1 MRPSLRLKAALALFV
16 AAVVLLAAQAIGVRT
31 LAEAQEERLIR
42 AIIEDDMRNL
52 LQSWRDEP
60 ETLPPLDPVVGA
72 RVSQEGGQ
80 WFALPASLASLPPGV
95 HEVRIK
101 GHEVHVAVARF
112 GAERIYRTYDYSA
125 FEKHFK
131 DGMDALLIGTA
142 VFVLPSIWLAYW
154 LSGLLVRQVGGLA
167 KQVRALRSGAASAID
182 PHRYDEREVAELA
195 DAVNDYHGRMAAMVE
210 REKEFTANVS
220 HELRTP
226 LTRIRTSCELLEAA
240 AASLDPKSRQRL
252 LQIEQAADDM
262 HALVECLLALARDEP
277 AAPAP
282 PGGVGC
288 RGGGPRDEPAAPAPV
303 QLAAALEAIVGRFA
317 DRLERQSVRPVLA
330 VPAEVRLP
338 LNLPALG
345 IVLSNL
351 IDNALRHTDG
361 GEIRFRYQDGT
372 LCIEDT
378 GTGIAPEVLPHV
390 FERFY
395 RAPGGRPDGLGIGL
409 AIVKKICERHGWRI
423 AVESAVQASVPLSSK
438 AGTRV
443 LLGLEARETSGLH
456 ENFTNS

>member
-1 MRPSLRLKAALALFV
+1 
-16 AAVVLLAAQAIGVRT
+16 VLLAAQAIGVRT

-60 ETLPPLDPVVGA
+60 ETLPPLDPVMGA

-80 WFALPASLASLPPGV
+80 WFALPASLASLPAGV
-95 HEVRIK
+95 HEVMLGGR
-101 GHEVHVAVARF
+101 EVHVAVASF

-125 FEKHFK
+125 FEKRFK

-195 DAVNDYHGRMAAMVE
+195 GAVNDYHGRMAAMVE

-226 LTRIRTSCELLEAA
+226 LTRIRTSCELLEPAA
-240 AASLDPKSRQRL
+240 ANLDAKSRQRL

-277 AAPAP
+277 AAA
-282 PGGVGC
+282 
-288 RGGGPRDEPAAPAPV
+288 APV
-303 QLAAALEAIVGRFA
+303 QLAAAVEAISARFA
-317 DRLERQSVRPVLA
+317 DRLERQSVRAVLE

-338 LNLPALG
+338 LNLPAFG

-351 IDNALRHTDG
+351 IDNALRHTDS
-361 GEIRFRYQDGT
+361 GEIRFSYRDGT

-378 GTGIAPEVLPHV
+378 GCGIAPEVMPHV

-409 AIVKKICERHGWRI
+409 AIVKKICERHGWQI
-423 AVESAVQASVPLSSK
+423 ALESAAEADSK
-438 AGTRV
+438 GGTRV
-443 LLGLEARETSGLH
+443 LLGLEARQPPGLH

>member
-1 MRPSLRLKAALALFV
+1 
-16 AAVVLLAAQAIGVRT
+16 VRT

-101 GHEVHVAVARF
+101 GREVHVAVARF

-167 KQVRALRSGAASAID
+167 RQVRALRSGAASAID

-226 LTRIRTSCELLEAA
+226 LTRIRTSCELLELAA
-240 AASLDPKSRQRL
+240 AGLDAKSRQRL

-277 AAPAP
+277 AAA
-282 PGGVGC
+282 
-288 RGGGPRDEPAAPAPV
+288 APV

-361 GEIRFRYQDGT
+361 GEIRFRYEDGT

-378 GTGIAPEVLPHV
+378 GRGIAPEVMPHV

-409 AIVKKICERHGWRI
+409 AIAKKICERHGWRI
-423 AVESAVQASVPLSSK
+423 AIESVGRDGGK

-443 LLGLEARETSGLH
+443 LLGLETPETPGLH

>member
-226 LTRIRTSCELLEAA
+226 LTRIRTSCELLEPA
-240 AASLDPKSRQRL
+240 AASLDAKSRQRL

-277 AAPAP
+277 AAA
-282 PGGVGC
+282 
-288 RGGGPRDEPAAPAPV
+288 APV

-378 GTGIAPEVLPHV
+378 GCGIAPEVMPHV

-395 RAPGGRPDGLGIGL
+395 RAPDGLGIGL

-443 LLGLEARETSGLH
+443 LLGLEARETPRLH